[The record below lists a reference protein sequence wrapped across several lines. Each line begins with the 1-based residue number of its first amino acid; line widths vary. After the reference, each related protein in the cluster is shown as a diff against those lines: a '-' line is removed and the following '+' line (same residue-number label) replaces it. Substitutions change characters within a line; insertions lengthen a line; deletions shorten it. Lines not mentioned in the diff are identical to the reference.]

1 MQRQLLPLDTLRSLD
16 AKCPRRR
23 NHHSGAGLNRLL
35 EISILPIFGF
45 ETTGVGVLRVALPFP
60 GVLVTEFAAPVAKTE
75 PPFDLLFVSEDGR
88 ADRCTCGRRI
98 HRTGANVADVWVA
111 PVGVPSAAA
120 AVIWIP
126 LTFGLLTTGV
136 N

>member
-1 MQRQLLPLDTLRSLD
+1 MSAPAESPFRRGPQPITGNLNLADLRI
-16 AKCPRRR
+16 R
-23 NHHSGAGLNRLL
+23 NYRGG
-35 EISILPIFGF
+35 
-45 ETTGVGVLRVALPFP
+45 RVESRAAVP